1 MQELHMGRHLD
12 EDFKRESEVSPAKTT
27 GTEGRLSEQGCAIGQ

>member
-12 EDFKRESEVSPAKTT
+12 EDFTRESEVSAKTT